1 MKKILL
7 LFVLTIFGGFSSTAQ
22 LITFDDQG
30 HADLAF
36 LGNPYTI
43 GNGGETFIFT
53 LSNGGA
59 AIAANHRYRTTDL
72 EGCNNTDLSYL
83 RGGNSTAT
91 TWTIETSS
99 GNELNLN
106 EVRFLNLY
114 ECYNF
119 DYVLTITGFKN
130 TVSTGSQPFTVTNS
144 NSVFT
149 PNASFDDVDKIV
161 ITTAVDLGN
170 IGIDDINWGAPI
182 TPCTDPTIPTITS
195 TPTTVCEGS
204 STTLNISGTL
214 NDATQWAIYSGTC
227 GGTLVGTATGAS
239 PSIVVTPSAGSTTYF
254 VRGEGGCVTSGSCGS
269 TSITT
274 TALDDASFSYSASAY
289 CVDVTD
295 PSATITGLSGGSFSS
310 TTGLSINTS
319 TGAIDVSA
327 STPGLYTVTYTTAG
341 TCPNSSNVNV
351 TVNALDD
358 ASFSYSASAYCV
370 DATDPSATITGL
382 SGGSFSSTTGLS
394 INTST
399 GAIDVSASTPG
410 LYAVTYTTAGTCPN
424 SSNVNVTVNALDDAS
439 FSYSAS
445 AYCVDATDPSATI
458 TGLSGGSFSSTTGL
472 SINTSTGAIDVSAS
486 TPG

>member
-144 NSVFT
+144 NSVFI

-289 CVDVTD
+289 CVDATD

-310 TTGLSINTS
+310 TSGLSINTS

-358 ASFSYSASAYCV
+358 ASFSYSAS
-370 DATDPSATITGL
+370 
-382 SGGSFSSTTGLS
+382 
-394 INTST
+394 
-399 GAIDVSASTPG
+399 
-410 LYAVTYTTAGTCPN
+410 
-424 SSNVNVTVNALDDAS
+424 
-439 FSYSAS
+439 
-445 AYCVDATDPSATI
+445 
-458 TGLSGGSFSSTTGL
+458 
-472 SINTSTGAIDVSAS
+472 
-486 TPG
+486 